1 MATRRGRRSALT
13 PSQQLM
19 QQWSM
24 LTKTTSAQSSG
35 GSPLP
40 SPGGSSTAGS
50 RGKSSSARLA
60 AQLRNL
66 QDEID
71 SPKTLLSALDA
82 PSPAARVKALKE
94 EAALDKIEAE
104 QAAAAL
110 AAVEEED
117 DGSAG
122 AAGGRGRQA
131 TGLLPEVREVAE
143 EVGEDLRALA
153 EQQEKARH
161 NQRLLDEMR
170 RGVVLYDYYQTW
182 KSTIEVRKGDHVTI
196 LDVGTDPKWWLVTS
210 ESGAQGWL
218 PKQFVRHSPWA
229 NPAHIS
235 TVTAALP

>member
-1 MATRRGRRSALT
+1 
-13 PSQQLM
+13 
-19 QQWSM
+19 
-24 LTKTTSAQSSG
+24 
-35 GSPLP
+35 
-40 SPGGSSTAGS
+40 
-50 RGKSSSARLA
+50 
-60 AQLRNL
+60 
-66 QDEID
+66 
-71 SPKTLLSALDA
+71 
-82 PSPAARVKALKE
+82 
-94 EAALDKIEAE
+94 
-104 QAAAAL
+104 
-110 AAVEEED
+110 
-117 DGSAG
+117 
-122 AAGGRGRQA
+122 
-131 TGLLPEVREVAE
+131 LLPEVREVAE

-196 LDVGTDPKWWLVTS
+196 LDVGSDPKWWLVAS